1 MAAKK
6 HDTMTLEEF
15 DKRLEQSNAR
25 LQQELLEAQER
36 VAKLEALIARK
47 QAFSQR
53 LTQVLV
59 EIEREEN
66 EIAAME
72 KGVRPPRRT
81 TRTRTTATHTPL

>member
-6 HDTMTLEEF
+6 HETVTLEEF
-15 DKRLEQSNAR
+15 DRRLEQNNER
-25 LQQELLEAQER
+25 LQQELVVAQER
-36 VAKLEALIARK
+36 VARLEALIARK

-53 LTQVLV
+53 LTEVLA

-72 KGVRPPRRT
+72 QGVRLPRRT
-81 TRTRTTATHTPL
+81 ARPRAVATQTPL

>member
-1 MAAKK
+1 MAVKK

-15 DKRLEQSNAR
+15 DRRLEQNNAR
-25 LQQELLEAQER
+25 LQQELVEAQDR

-53 LTQVLV
+53 LTQILT

-66 EIAAME
+66 EIATME
-72 KGVRPPRRT
+72 KGVRPPRKTSRQ
-81 TRTRTTATHTPL
+81 RAAATQSPL